1 MEPIIIS
8 DIKNHQYEIHLNNK
22 VRYLDF
28 TKSNQID
35 LIINEMIMEERDE
48 KLNKLI

>member
-1 MEPIIIS
+1 MEPRVIS
-8 DIKNHQYEIHLNNK
+8 NIENHQYEIHLNNK

-35 LIINEMIMEERDE
+35 LIINEMIMEEREE